1 MTKQIFTKTQAVSV
15 LVQVQKTTNINIFL
29 PVDKSHNLF
38 KLSCDELE
46 KKLRQHIDSDNIA
59 GVVDEV

>member
-15 LVQVQKTTNINIFL
+15 LVQVQKTNNVNIFL
-29 PVDKSHNLF
+29 PVEKDNKLF

-46 KKLRQHIDSDNIA
+46 KKLSQHIDPDNIA
-59 GVVDEV
+59 GVVEEV